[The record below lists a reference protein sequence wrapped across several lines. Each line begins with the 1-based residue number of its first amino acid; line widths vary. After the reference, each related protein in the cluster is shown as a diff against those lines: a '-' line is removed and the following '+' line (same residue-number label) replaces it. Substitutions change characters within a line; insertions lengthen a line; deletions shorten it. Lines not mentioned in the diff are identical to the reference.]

1 MVLVDR
7 WFLGEMMAFTFEVGL
22 GRRGPDGNIL
32 VLGG

>member
-1 MVLVDR
+1 MGI
-7 WFLGEMMAFTFEVGL
+7 LGEMMAFTFEVGL